1 MRYTDLIGE
10 FVGTFFFVFVGCGT
24 IIASDV
30 TKNPV
35 PLITVALAFGLAL
48 SIVVYILSDVSGA
61 HINPAVTVGLALTK
75 QFPAKK
81 VLPYIVTQI
90 LGATFAAVML
100 WLIFGNTAQLGS
112 TVLVNETS
120 VTSGFMIE
128 AILTLFLVFVV
139 ISSYKVSKSIVGFLI
154 GGTLA
159 ADILL
164 AGSLTMCSV
173 NPARSLGPAIV
184 SGTLTNQWL
193 YIVAPLVGAVI
204 AALLWKGLGETSQE

>member
-1 MRYTDLIGE
+1 
-10 FVGTFFFVFVGCGT
+10 
-24 IIASDV
+24 
-30 TKNPV
+30 
-35 PLITVALAFGLAL
+35 L

-61 HINPAVTVGLALTK
+61 HINPAVTVGLAATK

-100 WLIFGNTAQLGS
+100 RLIFGNTAQLGS

-120 VTSGFMIE
+120 VQSGFMIE

-204 AALLWKGLGETSQE
+204 AALLWKGLGEAPQE